1 MLMRV
6 LLLLTSAFLLMEAG
20 PMLLA
25 QMERERADS

>member
-20 PMLLA
+20 PMLLD
-25 QMERERADS
+25 QMERERTGS